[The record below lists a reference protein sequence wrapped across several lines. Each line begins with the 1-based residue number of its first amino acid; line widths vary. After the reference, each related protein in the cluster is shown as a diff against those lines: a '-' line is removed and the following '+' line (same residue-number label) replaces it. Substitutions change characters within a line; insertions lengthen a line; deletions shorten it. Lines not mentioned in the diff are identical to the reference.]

1 MKVFKISTFLGILLL
16 CGAAFAQEEM
26 TEKEDNAPAA
36 KEEPAASQPA
46 KKWPPGA
53 GTKEWKDTEFV
64 HPPIKSHELYKR
76 MHEFPV
82 SAWCFHGQKGQS
94 PYAEKYVRDFKAVG
108 FNVMIDDPKIL
119 PFAEKVGG
127 VWVQIG
133 ETKTIFG
140 KSPQY
145 LESYVFQ
152 GKWGDHPLLQGIILG
167 DNGRGFGGN
176 EKRVATW
183 LKKEH
188 PHVAPIMSNYPCRV
202 SGDSDLRILHMQNY
216 PYLRGARGEKAAN
229 AYLGQCNSDRNVC
242 NREKLAMWECYG
254 GGAPYSCVQF
264 QMIGAM
270 AYGAQ
275 GLSNFCYSPH
285 RMTMYTPGSDMIP
298 KWYAMHQYIIH
309 VLGRH
314 VWGLRSMDVL
324 HAVCGG
330 AHKGASVYD
339 AGQLVLRGSEF
350 TMVGLLTPEEKFY
363 SANAADRE
371 IPEYF
376 MLVDKRTGG
385 STPPAR
391 QVGIMLSPK
400 VSAVELI
407 DANATKD
414 AKIRQ
419 IVPAFKV
426 RVNMEG
432 SYGVMLRVAPDM
444 ETLLGGPEGAKLYA
458 KINTAMAA
466 LQAKATPP
474 APAGQTK
481 LGAEGPAAKPEADLP
496 LVKVDAGEVD
506 KTVAA
511 AKTDAT
517 ALAKV
522 LDAAATAGKISKE
535 QAADTIKRLNDAID
549 ATAAET
555 KDPKPS
561 AS

>member
-1 MKVFKISTFLGILLL
+1 MNSFRTLSAILLML
-16 CGAAFAQEEM
+16 SCGRALADDKVPDEPPPPMKQW
-26 TEKEDNAPAA
+26 PAG
-36 KEEPAASQPA
+36 S
-46 KKWPPGA
+46 GV
-53 GTKEWKDTEFV
+53 KEWKDTDFV
-64 HPPIKSHELYKR
+64 HPPIKAHELYKR
-76 MHEFPV
+76 MHEFPI

-108 FNVMIDDPKIL
+108 FNVMIDDPKII

-133 ETKTIFG
+133 ETRTIFG

-145 LESYVFQ
+145 LEDYVFK
-152 GKWGDHPLLQGIILG
+152 GAIGDHPLLQGIILG

-176 EKRVATW
+176 ERRVASW
-183 LKKEH
+183 LKKDH
-188 PHVAPIMSNYPCRV
+188 PHVAPIMSIYPCRV
-202 SGDSDLRILHMQNY
+202 PADTDLRILHMQNY

-229 AYLGQCNSDRNVC
+229 AYLGQCNSDRNVA
-242 NREKLAMWECYG
+242 NNNKMAMWECYG
-254 GGAPYSCVQF
+254 GDAPFSCVQF

-285 RMTMYTPGSDMIP
+285 RMKDYKPDSPMIP
-298 KWYAMHQYIIH
+298 QWHKMHQYIIH

-324 HAVCGG
+324 HSVCGG
-330 AHKGASVYD
+330 AHKGAGVYD

-350 TMVGLLTPEEKFY
+350 TMVGLLTPEAKFY
-363 SANAADRE
+363 SDNAADRE

-385 STPPAR
+385 NIPEARPAS
-391 QVGIMLSPK
+391 IMLSPK

-426 RVNMEG
+426 RLTMEG
-432 SYGVMLRVAPDM
+432 SYGVLLRVAPDI
-444 ETLLGGPEGAKLYA
+444 ETLLGGPDGAKLYA

-474 APAGQTK
+474 APAGQTR
-481 LGAEGPAAKPEADLP
+481 LGAEGPAAKPEGDLP
-496 LVKVDAGEVD
+496 LVKVNAAEVD
-506 KTVAA
+506 KTIAA
-511 AKTDAT
+511 VKTDMAE
-517 ALAKV
+517 LAKA
-522 LDAAATAGKISKE
+522 LDAAVAAGKISKD
-535 QAADTIKRLNDAID
+535 QAVDTLKRLGEAID
-549 ATAAET
+549 ATAAEA

-561 AS
+561 AA